1 MPPLAKR
8 SPSAAGPLAGSGSAP
23 HDAPE
28 DFASTARIL
37 LVDDD
42 ERNLLALSH
51 VLRDV
56 GEVVTAGSG
65 REALRH
71 LLHGEFAVILLDVFM
86 PEMDGYEVAEL
97 IRERKQT
104 ARIPIIFLSAVNK
117 ETEHLMR
124 GYAMGAVDYVFKPV
138 DPVVLTSKVG
148 VFVDLFDMRKRVEAK
163 NRAERE
169 LREASFRAQLE
180 RLQMENELNASR
192 ARQASMLEAL
202 PLALFEAMADASGK
216 LVRQFVAGD
225 IARLAGT
232 DAPALESGALSW
244 EERIHPDDHG
254 ALGLPTGPEDAFS
267 AEYRWRCGDG
277 SHKHFIERAVPISC
291 DAAGLTRWAGTL
303 FDITERKQLEAQLV
317 QAGKMDAL
325 GQLTGGVA
333 HDFNNV
339 LAAVLGGARLLER
352 RAPLDE
358 HHRRVIEQM
367 RVAAERGADL
377 VRRMMAFARRQE
389 LTPVYLTPSAVCEE
403 VAGLVEQ
410 TLGGQVALE
419 WDCAACDLV
428 FHADRSQLELAL
440 VNLII
445 NARDAMPEG
454 GTIRVE
460 VSEVVAGPDRDDA
473 HSLQIA
479 VTDTGSGMPPEV
491 LERITEPFFTTK
503 GVGKGT
509 GLGLSMVTGFVQ
521 QSGGTLEIA
530 SEVGRGTTVRIT
542 MPAVRPQQAE
552 PGAPHE
558 PAAGEGASIRHVIVV
573 DDDPSVRSIV
583 AEQLREFGAT
593 VREMA
598 SGQDALAALKETGEQ
613 VELLLTDYA
622 MPGLN
627 GLQTIERARALRP
640 DLTCAL
646 MTGYADER
654 LEELIPPETRLLRKP
669 IALRDLSALLRARV
683 ESD

>member
-1 MPPLAKR
+1 MPPLAR
-8 SPSAAGPLAGSGSAP
+8 PLAP
-23 HDAPE
+23 PE
-28 DFASTARIL
+28 PVKDDFATTARIL
-37 LVDDD
+37 VVDDD
-42 ERNLLALSH
+42 ERNLLALSQA
-51 VLRDV
+51 LREV

-71 LLHGEFAVILLDVFM
+71 LLQGEFAVVLLDVFM

-97 IRERKQT
+97 IRERRQT
-104 ARIPIIFLSAVNK
+104 AHIPIIFLSAVNK

-148 VFVDLFDMRKRVEAK
+148 VFVDLFDMRKRIEAK
-163 NRAERE
+163 NRAELE

-180 RLQMENELNASR
+180 RLQIENELNATR
-192 ARQASMLEAL
+192 ARQASVLEAL
-202 PLALFEAMADASGK
+202 PLALFEAVADNTGM
-216 LVRQFVAGD
+216 LVRRFVAGD
-225 IARLAGT
+225 LARLAGT
-232 DAPALESGALSW
+232 DAPAIESGELCW
-244 EERIHPDDHG
+244 EERIHPEDRAG
-254 ALGLPTGPEDAFS
+254 LGLPGAAQDAFS
-267 AEYRWRCGDG
+267 AEYRWRCADG
-277 SHKHFIERAVPISC
+277 AHKHFIERAVPISC
-291 DAAGLTRWAGTL
+291 DAGGLTLWAGTL
-303 FDITERKQLEAQLV
+303 FDVTERKQLEAQLV

-352 RAPLDE
+352 RAVLDE
-358 HHRRVIEQM
+358 RHRRVVEQM

-389 LTPVYLTPSAVCEE
+389 LTPVFLVPTAVCEE

-419 WDCAACDLV
+419 WTCAPTELV

-454 GTIRVE
+454 GTIRLAIAE
-460 VSEVVAGPDRDDA
+460 VAGCAAGGDDGPGA
-473 HSLQIA
+473 PSLRIE

-503 GVGKGT
+503 GVGRGT
-509 GLGLSMVTGFVQ
+509 GLGLSMVTGFIQ
-521 QSGGTLEIA
+521 QSGGSLAIE
-530 SEVGRGTTVRIT
+530 SVVGKGTTVRIT
-542 MPAVRPQQAE
+542 MPAARQSHGDAEHPAE
-552 PGAPHE
+552 PE
-558 PAAGEGASIRHVIVV
+558 PEEEKAEVRHVMVV
-573 DDDPSVRSIV
+573 DDDPSVRAIV
-583 AEQLREFGAT
+583 AELLRELGVSVHEA
-593 VREMA
+593 A
-598 SGQDALAALKETGEQ
+598 SGFEAVAALSAAPEPI
-613 VELLLTDYA
+613 ELLLTDYA

-627 GLQTIERARALRP
+627 GLQTIRQARALRP
-640 DLTCAL
+640 ALRCAL
-646 MTGYADER
+646 MTGNADDR
-654 LEELIPPETRLLRKP
+654 LEALIPPATRLLRKP
-669 IALRDLSALLRARV
+669 LNPRDLAALLRATV
-683 ESD
+683 GTA

>member
-1 MPPLAKR
+1 MPPLAK
-8 SPSAAGPLAGSGSAP
+8 PAAAPDVAPDLGPLDHG
-23 HDAPE
+23 E

-42 ERNLLALSH
+42 ERNLLALGH

-56 GEVVTAGSG
+56 GEVVTASSG
-65 REALRH
+65 REALRQ

-97 IRERKQT
+97 IRERRQT

-124 GYAMGAVDYVFKPV
+124 GYAMGAVDDVFKPV

-180 RLQMENELNASR
+180 RLQIENELSASR
-192 ARQASMLEAL
+192 ARQASVLEAL
-202 PLALFEAMADASGK
+202 PLALFEAVSDGAGM
-216 LVRQFVAGD
+216 LTREFVAGD
-225 IARLAGT
+225 IARLAGA
-232 DAPALESGALSW
+232 DAAALESGMLCW
-244 EERIHPDDHG
+244 EERIHPDDLS
-254 ALGLPTGPEDAFS
+254 ALGMPADPQDAFS
-267 AEYRWRCGDG
+267 AEYRWRCADG

-291 DAAGLTRWAGTL
+291 DAGGTTRWAGTL
-303 FDITERKQLEAQLV
+303 FDVTDRKQLEAQLV

-358 HHRRVIEQM
+358 RHRRIVEQM

-410 TLGGQVALE
+410 TLGSQVTLE
-419 WDCAACDLV
+419 WDCSACDLV

-454 GTIRVE
+454 GTVRVAI
-460 VSEVVAGPDRDDA
+460 SELACAPSGQIGA
-473 HSLQIA
+473 ASSLLIE

-509 GLGLSMVTGFVQ
+509 GLGLSMVAGFVQ
-521 QSGGTLEIA
+521 QSGGSIDIV
-530 SEVGRGTTVRIT
+530 SEVGKGTAVRIT
-542 MPAVRPQQAE
+542 MPAVRPRPAE

-558 PAAGEGASIRHVIVV
+558 PAAGEGIALRHVIVV
-573 DDDPSVRSIV
+573 DDDPAVRSIV
-583 AEQLREFGAT
+583 AEQLRELGAS

-598 SGQDALAALKETGEQ
+598 SGADALAALAAASEP

-627 GLQTIERARALRP
+627 GLQTIAEARALRP
-640 DLTCAL
+640 ELGCAL
-646 MTGYADER
+646 MTGYADDRIES
-654 LEELIPPETRLLRKP
+654 LIPHSTRLLRKP
-669 IALRDLSALLRARV
+669 IAPGDLVTLLSAPVATA
-683 ESD
+683 